1 MSNEPNN
8 RLSGMKQD
16 IQNTRTGFTQSLAA
30 SRGWIDQK
38 LQDINSQLINIKYDL
53 TKNME
58 DIPNDSFLSKVKD
71 AIIESLETR
80 ISKLENDCDKISS
93 NKQHL
98 A

>member
-80 ISKLENDCDKISS
+80 ISKLENDCDKISIIEGTI
-93 NKQHL
+93 
-98 A
+98 